1 MNERTHIRGE
11 FHLKVI
17 RNGVVEQT
25 ISEANLIVDTGFE
38 TVQALF
44 AAPSIDKEL
53 SKICFGAIASGDP
66 DSPAA
71 DWDVLPSED
80 VTKNVDSVTFPTLRS
95 VSVNWTLTGLEGNGL
110 NIAYYGLKTEDE
122 TLFAAKSRPSIAKTS
137 DIVLEGTWIIHF

>member
-1 MNERTHIRGE
+1 MNDKTYIHGE
-11 FHLKVI
+11 FHMKVI
-17 RNGVVEQT
+17 RNGVIEQE

-44 AAPSIDKEL
+44 AAASTDKEL

-66 DSPAA
+66 DAPAS
-71 DWDVLPSED
+71 DWTVLPSED
-80 VTKNVDSVTFPTLRS
+80 VTKAVDSVTLPTLRS

-122 TLFAAKSRPSIAKTS
+122 TLFAAKSRPSIAKTA